1 MLCKWKNYV
10 QKNGTTIIPTTE
22 TTLSNWVHDQR
33 KLHRNELL
41 SKCKITQLKDAGF
54 VFAPR
59 KFSYNIKGF
68 KKCRRSQL
76 KAASFVQGPIL
87 KSANY
92 HDEIE
97 QDYTYNSL
105 FDLNKGIAT
114 GISSELT
121 ANGAIN
127 MLVTAEDVSII
138 AVTNVARL
146 RLLM

>member
-1 MLCKWKNYV
+1 M
-10 QKNGTTIIPTTE
+10 
-22 TTLSNWVHDQR
+22 
-33 KLHRNELL
+33 
-41 SKCKITQLKDAGF
+41 KDAGF

-59 KFSYNIKGF
+59 KISYIIKGF
-68 KKCRRSQL
+68 KKCRGSQL
-76 KAASFVQGPIL
+76 KAASFVQGPSL

-121 ANGAIN
+121 AIGAIN

-138 AVTNVARL
+138 AVTNVATLAHQKDLPISVLNVEEKVSSVVVTDRI
-146 RLLM
+146 